1 MAVQPNIYD
10 SHWVRCGSKAYSA
23 SKIVRYLGRRPEDKG
38 RATKEGRW
46 RDLDER
52 DTFGNAE
59 AFKEEANRRRAERLA
74 SAEERG
80 VDIEQDHSP
89 KNVQYLHVVI
99 SPRGREDM
107 DREDFRA
114 LAEPWIRGED
124 GRLFEHYGAIHRDDP
139 EGPKLHLVVARDKLR
154 TRELVAAKE
163 RGDGLVLERE
173 RAMGREGGPER
184 GPGRGDVGGGRGP
197 EGEASYELWPELG
210 PDDGLEPG

>member
-1 MAVQPNIYD
+1 MAGQPNIYD

-23 SKIVRYLGRRPEDKG
+23 SKIVRYLSRRPEDKE
-38 RATKEGRW
+38 RATSEDRW

-80 VDIEQDHSP
+80 VDIGQDHSP

-107 DREDFRA
+107 DREDFRV
-114 LAEPWIRGED
+114 LAEPWVRGED
-124 GRLFEHYGAIHRDDP
+124 GRLYEHYGAIHRDDP

-154 TRELVAAKE
+154 ARELEAAKE

-173 RAMGREGGPER
+173 RSMGREVEPER
-184 GPGRGDVGGGRGP
+184 GPGRGDFGGGRERGGGAGYGP
-197 EGEASYELWPELG
+197 WPEPGL
-210 PDDGLEPG
+210 DDERGTG